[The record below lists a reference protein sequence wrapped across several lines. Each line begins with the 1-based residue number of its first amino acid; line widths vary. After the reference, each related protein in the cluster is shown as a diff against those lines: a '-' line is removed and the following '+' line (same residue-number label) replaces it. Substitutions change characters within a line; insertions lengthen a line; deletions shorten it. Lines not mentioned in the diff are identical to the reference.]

1 MSGLTRAGMD
11 KRGGMAKVFWTAVYL
26 LSILAVA
33 GCAGLDPGAL
43 GALGALGSGYGY
55 GGMEGPSMCPPP
67 QPYAVDPG
75 GAGVY
80 PPPYYAPQPYVY
92 GSRVYVY
99 QPPPVAPQWPA
110 GAPVAREPWLDPRGP
125 HPGHGSQQALNS
137 GPYPPPD
144 RGPGRLSRGADPRPA
159 PGHLHP
165 QEGAGLDGRQHG
177 RGRASYQMRPTG
189 VPPGPQAPLSPQ
201 GQPRPNF
208 PSGPPAQLRPEGPAS
223 LRGQPGTNG
232 PPRTQMSS
240 RPLGQGGAAAP
251 PRAGPQPQPGAPPR
265 SQNARP
271 PGSAAAAP

>member
-1 MSGLTRAGMD
+1 MD
-11 KRGGMAKVFWTAVYL
+11 KRGGMAKVFGAAIWL
-26 LSILAVA
+26 LGMLAVA
-33 GCAGLDPGAL
+33 GCAGLDPGVL
-43 GALGALGSGYGY
+43 GALGALGSGCGY
-55 GGMEGPSMCPPP
+55 GNGMEVQSGCPPP
-67 QPYAVDPG
+67 QPYALDPG

-80 PPPYYAPQPYVY
+80 PQPYYPPQSYVY
-92 GSRVYVY
+92 GGRVYVY

-110 GAPVAREPWLDPRGP
+110 GAPVTRGPWLDPRGP

-137 GPYPPPD
+137 EPYQPPD
-144 RGPGRLSRGADPRPA
+144 RGPGRLNRGADRRPA

-177 RGRASYQMRPTG
+177 RGRASYQERPTG
-189 VPPGPQAPLSPQ
+189 VPPATQAPLLTNGP
-201 GQPRPNF
+201 PRPNF
-208 PSGPPAQLRPEGPAS
+208 QSGAPAQIRPEGPAS

-240 RPLGQGGAAAP
+240 RPLGQGAPAAA
-251 PRAGPQPQPGAPPR
+251 PR